1 MLSVKLIRY
10 STAKE
15 FFKKSNL
22 KSMGTTYSLYLDV
35 FMIWILNFLKFKK

>member
-10 STAKE
+10 SIAKE
-15 FFKKSNL
+15 FFFKSNL
-22 KSMGTTYSLYLDV
+22 KSMGTAYSLYLDV